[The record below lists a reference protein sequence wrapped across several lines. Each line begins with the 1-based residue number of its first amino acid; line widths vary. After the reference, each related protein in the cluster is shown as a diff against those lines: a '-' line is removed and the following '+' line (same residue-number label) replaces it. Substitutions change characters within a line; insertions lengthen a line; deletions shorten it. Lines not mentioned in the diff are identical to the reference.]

1 MILSVPFFSVSF
13 YSFIH
18 MLTKC
23 LWANII
29 YKPLRENPKEAM
41 NHVLKDYSTHSF
53 NSMDPNKDGWYFETD
68 TVLVSSKEKSDNLG
82 RYYTGI

>member
-13 YSFIH
+13 HSFIH

-41 NHVLKDYSTHSF
+41 NRVLKDCSTHSF
-53 NSMDPNKDGWYFETD
+53 NSMDPNKDG
-68 TVLVSSKEKSDNLG
+68 
-82 RYYTGI
+82 